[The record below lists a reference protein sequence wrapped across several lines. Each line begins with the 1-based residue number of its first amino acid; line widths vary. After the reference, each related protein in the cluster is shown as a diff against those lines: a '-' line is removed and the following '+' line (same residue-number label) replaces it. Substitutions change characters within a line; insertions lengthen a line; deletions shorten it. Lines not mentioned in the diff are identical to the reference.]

1 MNPARDLTW
10 PAEDF
15 SRVPYTVFVD
25 DEIYRL
31 EQERIFRGS
40 VWNFAGLEAEIPK
53 PGDYRTTFIGD
64 TPVVVNRGSDGILN
78 AFVNRCAHRGTLLVR
93 DLGGNADD
101 FTCIYHHWCYDQAG
115 DLVGVPFI
123 RSLKGKGGMP
133 ADFAMSDHGLHHLK
147 IASYRGVIFVSFARD
162 TEPLEQFLDQPMRE
176 YFDTVFGR
184 PIEILGY
191 LRQRIPANWKLYYEN
206 LVDDYHGGLL
216 HPFQV
221 TFGIAR
227 MTQGGGSITDK
238 MGRHRWVHVEHGTD
252 SDEEAAAGYAGTTV
266 YDDTFKLR
274 DPSIA
279 DFRDEDGDQRGTN
292 LMCVFP
298 NALFQRLSSSL
309 ATRQIRTHSA
319 GMYELFW
326 TVFGY
331 ADDDEELRQMR
342 MKQINLVGP
351 SGLISMEDGEAGR
364 LLQLGIK
371 GDHADAHSVIEMGGT
386 GAIPETCDHFM
397 TEISVRAFW
406 RYWCD
411 LMEIG
416 PQTGISKVA
425 AE

>member
-279 DFRDEDGDQRGTN
+279 DFRDEDGDQRGAN

-298 NALFQRLSSSL
+298 NALFQRLSNSL
-309 ATRQIRTHSA
+309 ATRQIRPHSA

-342 MKQINLVGP
+342 MKQI
-351 SGLISMEDGEAGR
+351 
-364 LLQLGIK
+364 K
-371 GDHADAHSVIEMGGT
+371 AHPRSFRG
-386 GAIPETCDHFM
+386 
-397 TEISVRAFW
+397 
-406 RYWCD
+406 
-411 LMEIG
+411 
-416 PQTGISKVA
+416 
-425 AE
+425 

>member
-1 MNPARDLTW
+1 MTW

-15 SRVPYTVFVD
+15 SRVPYSVFVD
-25 DEIYRL
+25 EDIYQL
-31 EQERIFRGS
+31 EQERIFRGPL
-40 VWNFAGLEAEIPK
+40 WNFVGLEAEIPN
-53 PGDYRTTFIGD
+53 PGDYRTSFVGD
-64 TPVVVNRGSDGILN
+64 TPIVFNRDKNGALN

-93 DLGGNADD
+93 DLTGNAAD
-101 FTCIYHHWCYDQAG
+101 FTCIYHHWCYDQSG
-115 DLVGVPFI
+115 DLVGVPFL
-123 RSLKGKGGMP
+123 RGLKGKGGMP
-133 ADFAMSDHGLHHLK
+133 ASFKLSDHGLRRLQ
-147 IASYRGVIFVSFARD
+147 IASYRGVIFVSFAAD
-162 TEPLEQFLDQPMRE
+162 IEPLEQFLDQPMRE
-176 YFDTVFGR
+176 YFDTVFGK

-191 LRQRIPANWKLYYEN
+191 MRQRIPANWKLYYEN

-227 MTQGGGSITDK
+227 MTYAGGSITDRL
-238 MGRHRWVHVEHGTD
+238 GRHRWVHVEHD
-252 SDEEAAAGYAGTTV
+252 SDSEAEAAEGYAGTTV
-266 YDDTFKLR
+266 YDATLTLE

-279 DFRDEDGDQRGTN
+279 AFRDEDGDNRSAN

-298 NALFQRLSSSL
+298 NALFQKLSNSL

-326 TVFGY
+326 TAFGY
-331 ADDDEELRQMR
+331 ADDDPELREMR
-342 MKQINLVGP
+342 LKQINLVGP
-351 SGLISMEDGEAGR
+351 SGLISMEDSEAGR
-364 LLQLGIK
+364 LLQLGIH

-386 GAIPETCDHFM
+386 GEIPETCDHFM

-411 LMEIG
+411 LMKIG
-416 PQTGISKVA
+416 PQTGISGVA